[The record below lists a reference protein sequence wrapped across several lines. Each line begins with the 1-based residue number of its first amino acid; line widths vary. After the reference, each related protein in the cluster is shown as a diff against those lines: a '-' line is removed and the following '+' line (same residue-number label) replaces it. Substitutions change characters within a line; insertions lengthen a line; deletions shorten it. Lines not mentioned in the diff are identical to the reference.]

1 MRWKGIFGSKWARTI
16 LHINETG
23 EARYTQASTYA
34 YLAAYVQ
41 PLVVMNGRN
50 LISLQAILGHA
61 SIKQTAADAH
71 LAPDDL
77 MDAITRNTPEGGLN
91 V

>member
-1 MRWKGIFGSKWARTI
+1 
-16 LHINETG
+16 
-23 EARYTQASTYA
+23 
-34 YLAAYVQ
+34 
-41 PLVVMNGRN
+41 MNGRN

-61 SIKQTAADAH
+61 SIKQTAAVAH

-77 MDAITRNTPEGGLN
+77 MDAITRNPPEGGLN